1 MISRNDKGFFAAHWD
16 WLVAGLGVLVLA
28 GGAAALCL
36 EPAADEEDFGGG
48 AARARGKGPEAVD
61 LAPFD
66 ERVALFE
73 SPARIVEPA
82 ETSDSY
88 LASGR
93 RVFCEAGDPSEGK
106 KGCGRPIPFGV
117 KVCPYADC
125 GVRQPEEVKV
135 EVDTDGDGLFD
146 EWEKK
151 YGLNPNDPGDADGD
165 LDGDGFTNLEER
177 DAGTDPSDPA
187 SHPDQ
192 PIGHRFHTFAC
203 FGADGEDDGFGI
215 AHMDVL
221 PALFKIEIKV
231 GCYIDLIDQHHIADL
246 EHERIL
252 QGFVMAFRNGE
263 DRHVFDRTGVKFS
276 GAHQIAHI
284 LQNHQ
289 IRIIALQTFQAL
301 TGHGRIQMAHTASMK
316 LDGFCT
322 GSGNGFGIH
331 IGVNIRLHHADS
343 QFILQKADQP
353 GKCGRLAAAGR
364 GHEVQKID
372 PLFLQFHP
380 QLIRLRIVVGKDALF
395 DF

>member
-28 GGAAALCL
+28 GGAAVLCL
-36 EPAADEEDFGGG
+36 EPAADEEGFGGG

-66 ERVALFE
+66 ERVARFE
-73 SPARIVEPA
+73 APARIVEPA

-151 YGLNPNDPGDADGD
+151 YGLNPNDPADADAD
-165 LDGDGFTNLEER
+165 LDGDGFTNIEER

-187 SHPDQ
+187 SHPDYRDSLQ
-192 PIGHRFHTFAC
+192 L
-203 FGADGEDDGFGI
+203 
-215 AHMDVL
+215 VL
-221 PALFKIEIKV
+221 PLKQMTLPFYFERVTPLPGGDYRFSFKDPKKKNDYGVMGRVYTPKTGEAI
-231 GCYIDLIDQHHIADL
+231 GDT
-246 EHERIL
+246 
-252 QGFVMAFRNGE
+252 GFVVKSYAHKTEKRVITADKTVSKEITREIDVSTATIERKSDKKTIVVTLGRKDTPVDVRAPLRYVRGETKDLLVAKGDVVDLNG
-263 DRHVFDRTGVKFS
+263 TKFTIDDIVRD
-276 GAHQIAHI
+276 GKKV
-284 LQNHQ
+284 
-289 IRIIALQTFQAL
+289 RVTV
-301 TGHGRIQMAHTASMK
+301 GHGE
-316 LDGFCT
+316 L
-322 GSGNGFGIH
+322 
-331 IGVNIRLHHADS
+331 
-343 QFILQKADQP
+343 
-353 GKCGRLAAAGR
+353 GKKTI
-364 GHEVQKID
+364 E
-372 PLFLQFHP
+372 
-380 QLIRLRIVVGKDALF
+380 ALEQ
-395 DF
+395 